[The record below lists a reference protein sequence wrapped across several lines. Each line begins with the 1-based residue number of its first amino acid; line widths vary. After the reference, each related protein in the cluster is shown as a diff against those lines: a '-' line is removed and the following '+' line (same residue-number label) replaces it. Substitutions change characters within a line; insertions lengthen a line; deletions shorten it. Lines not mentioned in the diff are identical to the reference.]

1 MNRKWIH
8 RAVSA
13 AVIAG
18 GMLLFGAGAA
28 NAAVSVPSND
38 RPAVLSTT
46 PRVAHPI
53 MASRDLA
60 TQQGVVRPGAVF
72 NESATEDLP
81 GVSTAPGQIPT
92 NGTKV
97 DVPQLTG
104 AAGQVVQPVK
114 QLAGPAAGP
123 LDGLTGGHE
132 AGVTDPSGL
141 PVVGPLL
148 GGVGQQA
155 PTDQG
160 APAQQQPPSTDQQ
173 AAPTD
178 SNTGPEST
186 VVPLPV
192 AAPGKVV
199 PLLAVSRSEDGFT
212 VGQNNKLPTDGLMTQ
227 AGTTVAGTVGKLAG
241 GPALGSLPNPGGE
254 SASPVDGLT
263 GGANVAGLPVNQLTG
278 PVTGQLSGGGLTG
291 PEDAPAAP
299 ADQSTGADQQ
309 QPAGQ
314 QPTDQQQ
321 PAGGDQQQ
329 PGGAPG
335 VGSDPLSAVT
345 GLLGGGLV

>member
-13 AVIAG
+13 AVLAG

-28 NAAVSVPSND
+28 NAAVSVPTND
-38 RPAVLSTT
+38 KPATLAVS
-46 PRVAHPI
+46 PGVAHPV
-53 MASRDLA
+53 MASRDFA
-60 TQQGVVRPGAVF
+60 AQPGVAGQVF

-81 GVSTAPGQIPT
+81 GISTAPGQIPT
-92 NGTKV
+92 NGTRV

-132 AGVTDPSGL
+132 AGVADPAGL

-155 PTDQG
+155 PADQG
-160 APAQQQPPSTDQQ
+160 APAQQAPQQQPPADQPAGPTDQ
-173 AAPTD
+173 
-178 SNTGPEST
+178 NTGPEST

-192 AAPGKVV
+192 SAPDKVV
-199 PLLAVSRSEDGFT
+199 PLLSVNRNEDGFT
-212 VGQNNKLPTDGLMTQ
+212 VGQNNQLPTDGLMSK

-241 GPALGSLPNPGGE
+241 GPALGNLPTAPEAG
-254 SASPVDGLT
+254 SPVDGLA
-263 GGANVAGLPVNQLTG
+263 GGANVAGLPVDQLTG

-291 PEDAPAAP
+291 PEDQPTAPAGQP
-299 ADQSTGADQQ
+299 TGADQ
-309 QPAGQ
+309 Q

-321 PAGGDQQQ
+321 PA
-329 PGGAPG
+329 GAPG